1 MSPAA
6 TIAETLKGRGHIL
19 LLNHASPDG
28 DSLGSTLA
36 LARTFWARG
45 QRATVGSSDGVPEM
59 YRFLPGSD
67 RVVTEISEGER
78 FDAVVFMECSAPE
91 RAGPLVARAAG
102 VPLWVNIDH
111 HVSNSG
117 YGDLVLLDVEA
128 AAVAEVVHPVV
139 TALHPHLE
147 PETAVCLLTALL
159 TDTGSF
165 RYASVTPKSFQLAA
179 ELVRAGASP
188 TLVYSEVYEN
198 RSAASVR
205 LLGMALSRMVLCE
218 DGRVVWTVVTQRM
231 LSEAGATM
239 EESEGIVG
247 AIRAIRR
254 IQVALLFKEEP
265 DGIRVSLRGVGSV
278 RVNVIA
284 EAFGGGG
291 HAAAAGFTA
300 TVALDDAIRQTLAV
314 VRRELGATAR

>member
-111 HVSNSG
+111 HLSNSG
-117 YGDLVLLDVEA
+117 YGNLVLLDVEA
-128 AAVAEVVHPVV
+128 AAVAELVYPIV
-139 TALHPHLE
+139 TALHPRLE
-147 PETAVCLLTALL
+147 PETAVCLLTALV

-179 ELVRAGASP
+179 ELVKAGASP

-205 LLGMALSRMVLCE
+205 LLGMALSRLALGE
-218 DGRVVWTVVTQRM
+218 DGRVAWTVVTQPM
-231 LSEAGATM
+231 LKEAGATM

-300 TVALDDAIRQTLAV
+300 TAALNDVIRQTLAV